1 MCGIAGFVGPWSD
14 RLLDVMLDRISHR
27 GPDGSATWR
36 DREANFAVGHTRL
49 SIIDLSA
56 AANQPMHTAD
66 GRYVISFNGEIYN
79 FKELRRELADA
90 GVVFR
95 TKSDTEVLLCL
106 FEREGQSCL
115 TRLNGIFAFAVWDRA
130 SRRLFIARDHLG
142 VKPLYYAAL
151 PHGLLFASELKALT
165 VCPDVA
171 RDIDAECVANHLAF
185 VWSSSAS
192 TMLKSIRKLR
202 PGHCAWIDANARL
215 TIERYY
221 KIPLPT
227 LRCERVEPS
236 ALLTL
241 FDRVVAD
248 QMVADVSVGACL
260 SGGVDSS
267 AVVASMCRAIDPSRV
282 VTFCASVPKDRTH
295 ADNFGDDIVHAR
307 EMAKRLKVP
316 LVEVPTTAQLVE
328 QLPQMLWDLDEPT
341 GDFAALQTRM
351 IAAEARRN
359 GIKVLLTGTGGDDLF
374 TGYGRHVA
382 AFIWAVL
389 DQFPYARLLT
399 SYLISGFPSNS
410 VMGRRLGRLGQ
421 MLAWSEDEMLTE
433 AMSFSNWPAVERALL
448 VAEASDQSPEN
459 RSAPFGRLLDE
470 TRALHPVERLLQLDL
485 HGFVPDLNLNYTDK
499 MGMQE
504 GVEFRVPL
512 LDPRLVAFAMRV
524 PVSQKIG
531 LWQTKRILRKAM
543 AARLNPAVLH
553 RSKQG
558 FGVPLRAWMAGPG
571 RALVAEMTSPRVV
584 AARGL
589 FDPAAVARLR
599 NEFEQNRSDVAFI
612 LFTVVCIEIWCRQ
625 LNCQPSLKSADTRTA
640 A

>member
-14 RLLDVMLDRISHR
+14 RLLDAMLDRINHR

-36 DREANFAVGHTRL
+36 DWDASFAVGHARL

-56 AANQPMHTAD
+56 AANQPMHTVD

-79 FKELRRELADA
+79 FKQLRRELESA

-106 FEREGQSCL
+106 FERQGRSCL
-115 TRLNGIFAFAVWDRA
+115 RRLNGIFAFAVWDRA
-130 SRRLFIARDHLG
+130 LRNLFIARDHLG

-151 PHGLLFASELKALT
+151 PHGFLFASELKALT

-171 RDIDAECVANHLAF
+171 RDIDVGCVANHLAF

-192 TMLKSIRKLR
+192 TMLKSVRKLR

-221 KIPLPT
+221 DIPLPPP
-227 LRCERVEPS
+227 RSERVEPA
-236 ALLTL
+236 ALLTM

-267 AVVASMCRAIDPSRV
+267 AVVASMCRATDPSRV
-282 VTFCASVPKDRTH
+282 VTFCASVSKDRTH

-307 EMAKRLKVP
+307 DMAKRLEVP

-351 IAAEARRN
+351 IAAEARRH

-382 AFIWAVL
+382 AFIWATL
-389 DQFPYARLLT
+389 DQLPYARRLT

-410 VMGRRLGRLGQ
+410 VLGRRLGRLGQ
-421 MLAWSEDEMLTE
+421 MLSWSEDEMLTE
-433 AMSFSNWPAVERALL
+433 AMSFSNWPAEERALL
-448 VAEASDQSPEN
+448 LAKASGQSLDGQ
-459 RSAPFGRLLDE
+459 SAPFGRLLGE
-470 TRALHPVERLLQLDL
+470 TRALHPVDRLLQLDL

-512 LDPRLVAFAMRV
+512 LDVRLVAFAMRV

-543 AARLNPAVLH
+543 AARLNRAVLH
-553 RSKQG
+553 RAKQG

-571 RALVAEMTSPRVV
+571 RELAAEMTSPRVV

-599 NEFEQNRSDVAFI
+599 KAFDQNRNDVAFI
-612 LFTVVCIEIWCRQ
+612 LFTLVCIEIWCRQ
-625 LNCQPSLKSADTRTA
+625 LSCRPSLASTDARNA